1 MEKPNLYIT
10 CVKNGYKFNDHLHF
24 QEATKLVSGVIAKR
38 KHDYRNKLTSK
49 LNTPFLYIT
58 TSKFCLRL
66 AVLTFFSFL
75 SLKCS

>member
-38 KHDYRNKLTSK
+38 KHDYRNNLTSK
-49 LNTPFLYIT
+49 LNTLFFYIR

-66 AVLTFFSFL
+66 AVLNFFHF
-75 SLKCS
+75 